1 MDAKRLG
8 EAEGA
13 ASVSPPSV
21 DLAASYDTYIGTGL
35 YSRRYPRSN
44 ANMAR
49 LLGGVVGAG
58 DCVLDFGCGDG
69 RYIGKLLDA
78 GARVIGYDIS
88 PVAIETVATTYAGAI
103 QAGRLQTVGF
113 SLDAL
118 TRAVAPGRCDVA
130 LLMFGV
136 LGHIRGDAQRVETLR
151 TVRSLLKPGGRLV
164 VTVPNRARRFAKE
177 QAACR
182 DMVAAGVLEEG
193 DILYQRHDASGS
205 IDMFYHLFTPDS
217 FADLLTRSGFETS
230 RMLAESVMPER
241 SVLSLPAGALLDRA
255 LMAVVPLNL
264 TYGFA
269 AVATPVAEAA

>member
-1 MDAKRLG
+1 M
-8 EAEGA
+8 GA
-13 ASVSPPSV
+13 GGVSPPAIN
-21 DLAASYDTYIGTGL
+21 LASSYDVYYGTGL
-35 YSRRYPRSN
+35 YGRRYPRSN
-44 ANMAR
+44 PNMAR
-49 LLGGVVGAG
+49 LLGGVVGPG

-88 PVAIETVATTYAGAI
+88 PVAIETVATTYAGAM
-103 QAGRLQTVGF
+103 QAGRLQTIGD

-118 TRAVAPGRCDVA
+118 THAVAAGSCDAA

-182 DMVAAGVLEEG
+182 DMVAAGMLEDG

-205 IDMFYHLFTPDS
+205 IDMFYHLFTLDS
-217 FADLLTRSGFETS
+217 FADLLMRSGFET
-230 RMLAESVMPER
+230 RHMIAESVMPER

-255 LMAVVPLNL
+255 LMAVVPLHL

-269 AVATPVAEAA
+269 AVATPAAEAA